1 MSINRLETIQDLD
14 EAFRQFNVQ
23 LYRYILVRCS
33 HRKEIAEE
41 LTQDVFIQ
49 AWEKKELF
57 NSNKSSLKNWLY
69 IIARNKVIDFFR
81 KNKVSVSLEEID
93 NFVAAERT
101 DQIETDLI
109 MEDVIKKISLLKDE
123 EQDILI
129 LRYLQEFEIHEIE
142 KIVNKK
148 YSATKVM
155 LHRAMQ
161 KLKKLCE

>member
-23 LYRYILVRCS
+23 LYRFVLVRCS
-33 HRKEIAEE
+33 HRKEMAEE

-57 NSNKSSLKNWLY
+57 NSNRSSLRNWLY
-69 IIARNKVIDFFR
+69 IIARNKIIDFYR
-81 KNKVSVSLEEID
+81 KNKVTISLEEIGD
-93 NFVAAERT
+93 FVAAERT
-101 DQIETDLI
+101 DQIETDLL
-109 MEDVIKKISLLKDE
+109 MEDVIKKISLLEDD

-129 LRYLQEFEIHEIE
+129 LRYLQEFEINEIE
-142 KIVNKK
+142 KVINKK

-161 KLKKLCE
+161 KLKKLCI